1 MYTKS
6 TTTMKKLSYLVLVLS
21 LSVISH
27 VQPAKA
33 QGPLGRDFGFG
44 LNLGEPLGATAKL
57 WFSKENA
64 LQAHIGGSYF
74 SSLRIGAD
82 YLWHF
87 DAFKSQVV
95 KMYAGPG
102 AAMGFGNHYGGWY
115 YNKHG
120 NKEYWYYRDEG
131 ETVIGMRAIFGLSII
146 PKRSPIEIFLELGPF
161 IGISPSFGSTLDA
174 AIGIRFYP

>member
-1 MYTKS
+1 
-6 TTTMKKLSYLVLVLS
+6 MKKILYLILVLS
-21 LSVISH
+21 LMTTAGE
-27 VQPAKA
+27 QLTRA

-44 LNLGEPLGATAKL
+44 LNLGEPLGGTVKL
-57 WFSKENA
+57 WLNKENA

-87 DAFKSQVV
+87 DVFRSQVV

-102 AAMGFGNHYGGWY
+102 AAFGFGNHYSGWY
-115 YNKHG
+115 YNKKG
-120 NKEYWYYRDEG
+120 NKEYWYYRDDG
-131 ETVIGMRAIFGLSII
+131 SVFGIRAIFGLNVI
-146 PKRSPIEIFLELGPF
+146 PKRSPIEIFMELGPF
-161 IGISPSFGSTLDA
+161 IGISPTFGSTLDA

>member
-1 MYTKS
+1 
-6 TTTMKKLSYLVLVLS
+6 MKKLSYLILVLS
-21 LSVISH
+21 FTMMSH
-27 VQPAKA
+27 VLPAKA

-44 LNLGEPLGATAKL
+44 LNLGEPLGATIKL

-64 LQAHIGGSYF
+64 LQAHIGSSYF
-74 SSLRIGAD
+74 SNLRIGAD

-87 DAFKSQVV
+87 DAFRSQVV

-102 AAMGFGNHYGGWY
+102 LAVGFGDHYGGWWY
-115 YNKHG
+115 KKGKH
-120 NKEYWYYRDEG
+120 EYWFVRESG
-131 ETVIGMRAIFGLSII
+131 ETVIGMRAIFGLNII
-146 PKRSPIEIFLELGPF
+146 PKRSPIEVFIELGPF